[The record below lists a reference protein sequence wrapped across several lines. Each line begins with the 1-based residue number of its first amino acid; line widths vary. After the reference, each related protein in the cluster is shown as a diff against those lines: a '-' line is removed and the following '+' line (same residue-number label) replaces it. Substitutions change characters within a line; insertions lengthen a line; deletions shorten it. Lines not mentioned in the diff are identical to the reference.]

1 MEAALIAIIIV
12 SIVASLVGTLW
23 VAAKPGE
30 KKYDAKSKAN
40 VKRLTVIYGITT
52 ILSILVFVLYL
63 YRT

>member
-1 MEAALIAIIIV
+1 MNAVLISIIIV
-12 SIVASLVGTLW
+12 CIIASLVGTLW
-23 VAAKPGE
+23 VATKPGE

-52 ILSILVFVLYL
+52 ILSVLIFVLYL